1 MADSATT
8 AEKRALALRAE
19 ALEICD
25 RFAWTPQCIGTG
37 EGDGELGSRE
47 IYAELRCLQK
57 VGAVDVSQALIDCC
71 KRYQLWL
78 PLFEDVQARIWMF
91 LGERERAEQRWRELL
106 HHSNSVMREIAEM
119 ALKRLEKKI
128 ENGEDLAISVAHA
141 LDRNQTARVTALLI
155 EALLESKDLDEPWL
169 QRVLEQTALKMPVP
183 NEFPWDRTL
192 FTNHLMLGLYAQQL
206 EQWEQSIDD

>member
-1 MADSATT
+1 MTDSATT
-8 AEKRALALRAE
+8 AEERALALRAE
-19 ALEICD
+19 ALLICD
-25 RFAWTPQCIGTG
+25 RFAWMPQCIGTG
-37 EGDGELGSRE
+37 DGEVGPRE

-91 LGERERAEQRWRELL
+91 LGERERAELRWRALL

-155 EALLESKDLDEPWL
+155 EALLESKDLDESGL
-169 QRVLEQTALKMPVP
+169 QRTLEQTALKMPVP
-183 NEFPWDRTL
+183 NEFPWVRTL

-206 EQWEQSIDD
+206 EQWEQNIDD

>member
-1 MADSATT
+1 MTDSAITT
-8 AEKRALALRAE
+8 EERALALRAE
-19 ALEICD
+19 ALVICD

-37 EGDGELGSRE
+37 DSEEGPRE

-71 KRYQLWL
+71 LRHQQWL
-78 PLFEDVQARIWMF
+78 ALFEDVQARIWMF
-91 LGERERAEQRWRELL
+91 LGEPERAEQRWRALL
-106 HHSNSVMREIAEM
+106 HHSNPVMREISET

-128 ENGEDLAISVAHA
+128 ENGEILAISVAHA
-141 LDRNQTARVTALLI
+141 LDRNQTTRVTALLI

-169 QRVLEQTALKMPVP
+169 QRALEQTALKMPVP

-192 FTNHLMLGLYAQQL
+192 LTNHLMLGLYAQQL
-206 EQWEQSIDD
+206 EQWELNIDD